1 MGPLI
6 TNDNIEVETII
17 NRLVAIRARIAA
29 AEREYGSP
37 PGSVTLLAVSK
48 AQSADA
54 VRAVYAVGQRDFG
67 ESYLQEASSK
77 QAALSDCAIT
87 WHFIGA
93 LQSNKTRQ
101 IAQHFAW
108 VHSVD
113 RLKIAVRLNE
123 QRPEDLPPLNIC
135 LQVNIGA
142 EQQKA
147 GIAPPDLHLLAAQLR
162 PLSRLRLR
170 GLMALPPASDDV
182 GAQRGYFRQLK
193 LAFEQLRNEGHPL
206 DTLSMGM
213 STDLESAIAEGAT
226 LVRIGTALF
235 GERPHRP

>member
-1 MGPLI
+1 MSPLT
-6 TNDNIEVETII
+6 TNDNIEVEAIKT
-17 NRLVAIRARIAA
+17 RLVELRTRISSAEQHYGRRA
-29 AEREYGSP
+29 
-37 PGSVTLLAVSK
+37 GSVILLAVSK
-48 AQSADA
+48 TQPPAAILA
-54 VRAVYAVGQRDFG
+54 AYHAGQRDFG
-67 ESYLQEASSK
+67 ESYLQEASVK

-101 IAQHFAW
+101 VAQHYSW

-123 QRPEDLPPLNIC
+123 QRPAKLPPLNIC

-147 GIAPPDLHLLAAQLR
+147 GVEPAQLPLLAAQLR

-170 GLMALPPASDDV
+170 GLMTLPPASEDFDE
-182 GAQRGYFRQLK
+182 QRGYFRQLR
-193 LAFEQLRNEGHPL
+193 LAFEQLRVQGHPV

-213 STDLESAIAEGAT
+213 STDLEAAIAEGAT

-235 GERPHRP
+235 GERPRKP